1 VEHKQKEAA
10 KKLSRQKQQ
19 LAAIKKQDFANIRKQ
34 LRLVMEKKRRDPV
47 EVSCQY
53 IHEIDTYEPLGKGF
67 FGIVSKG
74 YDSVLGV
81 SFALKKVDMQVFENA
96 SPTRIEGILNSFQN
110 EMNV

>member
-1 VEHKQKEAA
+1 VEQKQKEAA
-10 KKLSRQKQQ
+10 KKLSRHQQ
-19 LAAIKKQDFANIRKQ
+19 RLAAIKKQDFANIRKQ

-47 EVSCQY
+47 EVSSQY

-81 SFALKKVDMQVFENA
+81 AFALKKVDMQVFENA